1 MRRSWLAALVIA
13 SVLGG
18 CAKHRLSDDDMAGDA
33 ASTLHIVNHHWGD
46 VDIYVNRDGQR
57 TRVGQVTASAEQN
70 FVLPKSVTGGGGGTL
85 QLQAHAVGSSG
96 AITSESISI
105 RPGGMQI
112 TWTLENNLSR
122 ATLAFY

>member
-1 MRRSWLAALVIA
+1 MRKRWLAALVIA
-13 SVLGG
+13 GVLVG
-18 CAKHRLSDDDMAGDA
+18 CAKHRLTDDDMASDA
-33 ASTLHIVNHHWGD
+33 SSTLHIVNHHWGD

-57 TRVGQVTASAEQN
+57 TRVGQVTASAEEN
-70 FVLPKSVTGGGGGTL
+70 FVLPKSVTSGGGTI
-85 QLQAHAVGSSG
+85 QFQAHAVGSTG
-96 AITSESISI
+96 AISSESIAV